1 VKTAHRSPLV
11 RRYLLGEATDEEC
24 EALER
29 DYFENETALGRV
41 ESEEE
46 ALIEEYL
53 SGRLNAREHDFFE
66 RRYLASPAHRQRVE
80 TIRRLSASHPAVLP
94 GSRTDGRT
102 WRFQYQWVALAA
114 ALMLAVGALWIIPRK
129 PAIPAVQR
137 SSDTRSPDAS
147 TPTQTPPGPLPAP
160 PAPPRVFAFSLRP
173 IQTRGADDVP
183 RLVIP
188 NGTDVVTLQLEGT
201 SDRAGLDPMRV
212 EIRTVNGQAVWKGS
226 AAGAVAPRSGI
237 LARVDVPAATLPAD
251 DYIVVLF
258 EIGSGGSERQ
268 RDSYFLRVR

>member
-1 VKTAHRSPLV
+1 VTTAHRSPLV
-11 RRYLLGEATDEEC
+11 RRYLLGDATDEEC

-53 SGRLNAREHDFFE
+53 AGRLNARERDFFE

-80 TIRRLSASHPAVLP
+80 TIRRLSASDATGLH
-94 GSRTDGRT
+94 GSGTHGRT
-102 WRFQYQWVALAA
+102 WRFKYQWVALAA
-114 ALMLAVGALWIIPRK
+114 ALILAVGALWIIPRK
-129 PAIPAVQR
+129 PAIPHGQP
-137 SSDTRSPDAS
+137 SSDTRSPDAA
-147 TPTQTPPGPLPAP
+147 TPALTPPGPSLSAPA
-160 PAPPRVFAFSLRP
+160 APRVFAFLLRP
-173 IQTRGADDVP
+173 TLTRSADDVP

-188 NGTDVVTLQLEGT
+188 NGTEVVTLELEGT
-201 SDRAGLDPMRV
+201 SDRAGLGPMRV
-212 EIRTVNGQAVWKGS
+212 EIRSVNGQAVWKGP
-226 AAGAVAPRSGI
+226 AAGAGAPRSGI
-237 LARVDVPAATLPAD
+237 LTRVDVPAATLTAD

-258 EIGSGGSERQ
+258 EIGSGGSEHQ